1 MIAVSTKLDMSGL
14 KSVKK
19 KLRNLE
25 KDEVEWGFLGGT
37 HSQANL
43 PYAYIAMLLE
53 FGGKSSDG
61 YTVPPRPAFRESVQN
76 LRLSNGFENYVTR
89 SLSKYLDNGSS
100 VSTEP
105 FLEACGQYLKESYRS
120 SMANWHTEGSQNRS
134 NAPWTIKEKG
144 FDQPYVES
152 GELLQN
158 VEFKIV

>member
-14 KSVKK
+14 KEIKK
-19 KLRNLE
+19 KLGNLE
-25 KDEVEWGFLGGT
+25 RDKVEWGFLGGT
-37 HSQANL
+37 HSQANI
-43 PYAYIAMLLE
+43 PYASIAWELE

-61 YTVPPRPAFRESVQN
+61 YIIPPRPAFRESIQE
-76 LRLSNGFENYVTR
+76 LRLSNGFKDYVR
-89 SLSKYLDNGSS
+89 VSFSKYLHGPSS
-100 VSTEP
+100 TSP
-105 FLEACGQYLKESYRS
+105 KHFLEDCGEYLKESYRS

-158 VEFKIV
+158 VKFRIV